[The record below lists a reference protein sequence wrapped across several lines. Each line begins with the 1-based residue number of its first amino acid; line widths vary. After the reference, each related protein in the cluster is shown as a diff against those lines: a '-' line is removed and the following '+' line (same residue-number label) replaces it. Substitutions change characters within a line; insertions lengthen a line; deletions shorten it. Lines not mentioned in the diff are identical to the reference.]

1 MWSLAVKKPD
11 HSCRTRAWSFSKRQ
25 TTPTGDGTLVRALSD
40 KLMNHGWRLLRK
52 ETAISKQS
60 ASLSPSA

>member
-11 HSCRTRAWSFSKRQ
+11 HSCRARAWSFRKR
-25 TTPTGDGTLVRALSD
+25 PTSPAGDGTLVRALSD
-40 KLMNHGWRLLRK
+40 KLMNHGRRLLRK
-52 ETAISKQS
+52 ETAISKQI

>member
-25 TTPTGDGTLVRALSD
+25 TSPAGGGTLVRALSD
-40 KLMNHGWRLLRK
+40 KLMNHGRRLLSK

-60 ASLSPSA
+60 ASLSPRA